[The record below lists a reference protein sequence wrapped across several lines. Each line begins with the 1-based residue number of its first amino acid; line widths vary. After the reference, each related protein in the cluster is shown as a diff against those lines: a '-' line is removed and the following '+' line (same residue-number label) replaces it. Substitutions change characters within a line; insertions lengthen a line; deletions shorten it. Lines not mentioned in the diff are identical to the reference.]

1 MSARQGTLTLKIDAN
16 VQVKDEA
23 LLLEEVL
30 PEWDS
35 YPIDHF
41 VFYDDG
47 STDGTREVI
56 EEQLESDRFTIL
68 ADPDLE
74 KFHEAHN
81 RSAMLEHS
89 RENKADVVI
98 SIDADELLTEPF
110 LDHFDEMMTEA
121 TKYKLYTF
129 QWNLVDGMTHYR
141 TDPAYFGNYRDFI
154 FPMASTGKFD
164 MSLGQYHSP
173 RTPPI
178 DLSTTRLPD
187 DYGFVHLQSVD
198 VGFYALKQLWYKTFE
213 YVEYGKSPAEINAGY
228 DPVVNGLDFCAA
240 DLPSHILFWDTLDTS
255 VFARIA
261 EQRGW
266 IDYINEYSVP
276 ELITFG
282 EEYL

>member
-1 MSARQGTLTLKIDAN
+1 MKIDAN
-16 VQVKDEA
+16 VQVKNEA

-56 EEQLESDRFTIL
+56 EEQLEPDRFTIL
-68 ADPDLE
+68 SDPDLE

-129 QWNLVDGMTHYR
+129 QWNLVDGMTQYR

-178 DLSTTRLPD
+178 DLSATRLPD
-187 DYGFVHLQSVD
+187 DYGFVHLQSID
-198 VGFYALKQLWYKTFE
+198 VRFYALKQLWYKTFE
-213 YVEYGKSPAEINAGY
+213 YVEYGKSVDDINAAY
-228 DPVVNGLDFCAA
+228 DPVVNGLDFCPV
-240 DLPSHILFWDTLDTS
+240 DLPAHILFWDTLDTS
-255 VFARIA
+255 VFSKVAD
-261 EQRGW
+261 QRGW
-266 IDYINEYSVP
+266 VDYIKENSVP

-282 EEYL
+282 GKYLR